1 MNLSKNEQ
9 SVVLFG
15 GLWLLGNLAY
25 NTIRHDMMPF
35 LYICNTLSHKHAKL
49 ELILYHFIPKKVGLK
64 LPSLGEIQLGG
75 KSQNP
80 FRLLC
85 KHVCNFVNH
94 VK

>member
-9 SVVLFG
+9 SVVIFG
-15 GLWLLGNLAY
+15 GLWLLGNLPY

-35 LYICNTLSHKHAKL
+35 LYICNTFSHNYAKL
-49 ELILYHFIPKKVGLK
+49 EPIPYHLLPKKAGLK
-64 LPSLGEIQLGG
+64 WPRFGEIQLGA